1 MTHDTTQDVT
11 LEPDT
16 KDWTWVLARP
26 CPECGY
32 EADALPRDQIGAQTL
47 QASNA
52 LVAALERPDATTR
65 PRPDVWS
72 PLEYACHV
80 RDVCRVFSGRLHRM
94 LTEDGPA
101 FDNWDQDQTALEE
114 DYAHQDP
121 AVVARQLLAEA
132 RTIAGAWDAV
142 PGESW
147 ERTGARSDGAVF
159 TVLRLGRYFVHDLVH
174 HVHDIERTW

>member
-1 MTHDTTQDVT
+1 MTSRTTVV
-11 LEPDT
+11 PDT

-26 CPECGY
+26 CPECGFV
-32 EADALPRDQIGAQTL
+32 ADDLPRDELGSRTAAAADDLI
-47 QASNA
+47 
-52 LVAALERPDATTR
+52 AALQRPDATER
-65 PRPDVWS
+65 PRPEVWS

-94 LTEDGPA
+94 LTEEAPA
-101 FDNWDQDQTALEE
+101 FANWDQDKTALEE
-114 DYAHQDP
+114 DYEHQDP
-121 AVVARQLLAEA
+121 AVVARQLLAES

-147 ERTGARSDGAVF
+147 ERTGTRSDGSTF

-174 HVHDIERTW
+174 HVHDINRDW